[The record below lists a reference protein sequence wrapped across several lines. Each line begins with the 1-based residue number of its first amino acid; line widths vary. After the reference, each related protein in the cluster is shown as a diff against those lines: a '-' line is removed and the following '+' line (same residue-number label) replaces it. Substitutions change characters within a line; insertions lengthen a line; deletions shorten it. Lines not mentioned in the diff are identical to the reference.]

1 MYIIQVV
8 LNKSVRLI
16 QIIGND
22 ADELIDTWQRLWDL
36 MLETNDDHEKIRK
49 LWVNG
54 GGVTLFLK
62 TSEKF
67 PENTD
72 LIKKML
78 GCISTGMLDSNL
90 QPKIMTYDFVQ
101 KIIAL
106 ADTPDVTSVSGGAIN
121 SLCIMLNDG
130 ENSWRNPKLSFTD
143 TLVKVDSIYDRWDI
157 TNIKTSSG
165 TRSFEY
171 WFAFFESDLPQLQLH
186 GLWNIAR
193 SLLGGMPVNF
203 IGNYFVTFSQSIQ
216 H

>member
-1 MYIIQVV
+1 M
-8 LNKSVRLI
+8 I
-16 QIIGND
+16 QIIGNNADKLTD
-22 ADELIDTWQRLWDL
+22 AWQRLWDL

-49 LWVNG
+49 LFVNG

-72 LIKKML
+72 LISNML
-78 GCISTGMLDSNL
+78 GCITTGMLDSNL
-90 QPKIMTYDFVQ
+90 QPKILTYDFVQ
-101 KIIAL
+101 KITAL
-106 ADTPDVTSVSGGAIN
+106 ADTPEYTDLIGGAID
-121 SLCIMLNDG
+121 SLCRMLNDG

-157 TNIKTSSG
+157 TNIKVDLTSSG
-165 TRSFEY
+165 TRSFKY
-171 WFAFFESDLPQLQLH
+171 WFAFFGSDLPQLQLH

-216 H
+216 R